1 MKWHELSVLFL
12 IVWEDYPVWSSMGVF
27 DKARNVSHLGEPTGR
42 PYICLACEASFDL
55 QHHACPDCGGYDIR
69 RAKWVE

>member
-1 MKWHELSVLFL
+1 M
-12 IVWEDYPVWSSMGVF
+12 WSSMGVF
-27 DKARNVSHLGEPTGR
+27 DKARNVSHLGEQTGR

-55 QHHACPDCGGYDIR
+55 QHHACPACGGYDIR